1 LSLPHDDVPIAYLD
15 ATMAA
20 ASPPPSKPR
29 DDRVNGAIFVA
40 VLVVVMWCV
49 EVIDTISGGDLER
62 HGIEPHDPDALPAI
76 AAAPFLHA
84 GWGHL
89 IGNTIPFVILG
100 CMIALSGLR
109 RVIWVTVIVAVVAGL
124 GVWIFAPAGT
134 VHIGASGLVFG
145 YASYLIFRGLFSRSV
160 VHIGVGLVVV
170 VLYGTTLLF
179 GLAPRDGISW
189 QGHLFGAIGGVLA
202 AWWLDRRED
211 KASGPADRTPVKV
224 SAV

>member
-1 LSLPHDDVPIAYLD
+1 
-15 ATMAA
+15 MAVTT
-20 ASPPPSKPR
+20 PPPKPR

-40 VLVVVMWCV
+40 VLVAIMWCV
-49 EVIDTISGGDLER
+49 EVIDAISGGDLER

-89 IGNTIPFVILG
+89 VGNTIPFVILG
-100 CMIALSGLR
+100 CTIALSGLM
-109 RVIWVTVIVAVVAGL
+109 RVVWVTVIVAVVAGL

-145 YASYLIFRGLFSRSV
+145 YASYLIFRGLFSRSLI
-160 VHIGVGLVVV
+160 HIGVGLVVV

-179 GLAPRDGISW
+179 SLAPRDGISW
-189 QGHLFGAIGGVLA
+189 QGHLFGAIGGLIA
-202 AWWLDRRED
+202 AWWLDRR
-211 KASGPADRTPVKV
+211 DRQAPD
-224 SAV
+224 SDAREPLRMSSL